1 LFEPEKI
8 AYLGLGSNLGDKLKN
23 IQKAIDSLNEK
34 QGITVVKTSSIY
46 LTEPVGVSRQPDFY
60 NAAVEIKTTLSPQLL
75 LKAVK
80 AIEYAMGRQPDS
92 HFQPRT
98 IDIDILI
105 YGDLE
110 IDSLDLRIP
119 HSRLDKR
126 AFVLIPLLELNPK
139 LIHPTSFKPLKQHLA
154 EIKDP
159 QKVER
164 ISDAGDNAGR
174 FEES

>member
-1 LFEPEKI
+1 LFEPEKT
-8 AYLGLGSNLGDKLKN
+8 AFLSLGSNLGDRLGN
-23 IQKAIDSLNEK
+23 IHKAIGFLNEK
-34 QGITVVKTSSIY
+34 PGITVAKTSSIY
-46 LTEPVGVSRQPDFY
+46 LTAPVGVSRQPDFY
-60 NAAVEIKTTLSPQLL
+60 NAAIEIKTTLPPQSL

-98 IDIDILI
+98 IDIDILM

-126 AFVLIPLLELNPK
+126 AFVLIPLLELNPD
-139 LIHPTSFKPLKQHLA
+139 LIHPTTFKPLKQHLA

-164 ISDAGDNAGR
+164 ISDAGDIT
-174 FEES
+174 

>member
-8 AYLGLGSNLGDKLKN
+8 AYLGLGSNLGDRLAH
-23 IQKAIDSLNEK
+23 IQKAISLLNEK
-34 QGITVVKTSSIY
+34 PGITVAKTSSLY
-46 LTEPVGVSRQPDFY
+46 LTEPMGVSRQQDFY
-60 NAAVEIKTTLSPQLL
+60 NAAVEIKTTLSPQSL
-75 LKAVK
+75 LKIVK

-98 IDIDILI
+98 IDIDILL

-110 IDSLDLRIP
+110 LDSLDLRIP
-119 HSRLDKR
+119 HSRLAKR
-126 AFVLIPLLELNPK
+126 AFVLIPLLELNPD
-139 LIHPTSFKPLKQHLA
+139 LIHPTTFKPLKEHLA

-164 ISDAGDNAGR
+164 ISDAGDSADR
-174 FEES
+174 SQES